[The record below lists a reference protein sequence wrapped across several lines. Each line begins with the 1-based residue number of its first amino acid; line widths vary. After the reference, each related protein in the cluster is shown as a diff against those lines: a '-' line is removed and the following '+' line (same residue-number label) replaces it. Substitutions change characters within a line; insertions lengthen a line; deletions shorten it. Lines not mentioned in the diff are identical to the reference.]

1 MPTVD
6 CFYRFDDNNSV
17 FSTFTKSESYIT
29 DSVRKL
35 IKNRIDISKKLF
47 QKRPELYTSN
57 RLILKFNIEDNYQ
70 YTFKIYKNYNAPITE
85 NDFNGFTLYSYTD
98 LFKLQTSFNYS
109 YSSVLYTQF
118 RMKLFLDKF
127 HLGCIDE
134 FIYPRLLNSYVTSGK
149 GYGGYG
155 KFIKEIHFFHTKKLS
170 DKVRELLD
178 EYRPKYN
185 SHLKEIF
192 NQLAYRLW

>member
-1 MPTVD
+1 MPIVD
-6 CFYRFDDNNSV
+6 CFYRIDDNKTT

-57 RLILKFNIEDNYQ
+57 RLILKFNIENNYQ

-134 FIYPRLLNSYVTSGK
+134 FIYPRLLNSYVTDRK
-149 GYGGYG
+149 GYG
-155 KFIKEIHFFHTKKLS
+155 KIIKEIHFYQTRELS
-170 DKVRELLD
+170 YKVKELLD

-185 SHLKEIF
+185 NHLKEIF

>member
-1 MPTVD
+1 MPIVD
-6 CFYRFDDNNSV
+6 CFYRIDDNKTN

-57 RLILKFNIEDNYQ
+57 RLILKFNIENNYQ

-134 FIYPRLLNSYVTSGK
+134 FIYPRLYNSYVGN
-149 GYGGYG
+149 G
-155 KFIKEIHFFHTKKLS
+155 KFIKEIYFYQTRELS
-170 DKVRELLD
+170 YKVKELLD

-185 SHLKEIF
+185 NHLREIF

>member
-1 MPTVD
+1 MPIVD
-6 CFYRFDDNNSV
+6 CFYRIDDNKTN

-134 FIYPRLLNSYVTSGK
+134 FIYPRLYNSYVGN
-149 GYGGYG
+149 G
-155 KFIKEIHFFHTKKLS
+155 KFIKEIYFDQTRELS
-170 DKVRELLD
+170 YKVKELLD

-185 SHLKEIF
+185 NHLREIF

>member
-1 MPTVD
+1 MPIVD
-6 CFYRFDDNNSV
+6 CFYSFDGDKTM

-57 RLILKFNIEDNYQ
+57 RLILKFNIENNYQ

-85 NDFNGFTLYSYTD
+85 NDFNEFTLYSYTD

-134 FIYPRLLNSYVTSGK
+134 FVYPRLYNSYVGN
-149 GYGGYG
+149 G
-155 KFIKEIHFFHTKKLS
+155 KFIKEIYFHQTRELS
-170 DKVRELLD
+170 YKVKELLD

>member
-1 MPTVD
+1 MPIVD
-6 CFYRFDDNNSV
+6 CFYRIDDNKTT

-57 RLILKFNIEDNYQ
+57 RLVLKFNIENNYQ

-134 FIYPRLLNSYVTSGK
+134 FIYPRLLNSYVTDRK
-149 GYGGYG
+149 GYG
-155 KFIKEIHFFHTKKLS
+155 KIIKEIHFYQTRELS
-170 DKVRELLD
+170 YKVKELLD

-185 SHLKEIF
+185 NHLKEIF
-192 NQLAYRLW
+192 NQLADRLW

>member
-1 MPTVD
+1 MPIVY
-6 CFYRFDDNNSV
+6 CFYSFDGDKTM

-57 RLILKFNIEDNYQ
+57 RLILKFNIENNYQ

-85 NDFNGFTLYSYTD
+85 NDFNEFTLYSYTD

-134 FIYPRLLNSYVTSGK
+134 FVYPRLYNSYVRN
-149 GYGGYG
+149 G
-155 KFIKEIHFFHTKKLS
+155 KFIKEIYFHQTRELS
-170 DKVRELLD
+170 YKVKELLD

>member
-1 MPTVD
+1 MPIVD
-6 CFYRFDDNNSV
+6 CFYRIDDNKTT
-17 FSTFTKSESYIT
+17 FSTFTKSESYIP

-57 RLILKFNIEDNYQ
+57 RLILKFNIENNYQ

-134 FIYPRLLNSYVTSGK
+134 FIYPRLYNSYVGN
-149 GYGGYG
+149 G
-155 KFIKEIHFFHTKKLS
+155 KFIKEIYFYQTRELS
-170 DKVRELLD
+170 YKVKELLD

-185 SHLKEIF
+185 NHLREIF

>member
-1 MPTVD
+1 MPIVD
-6 CFYRFDDNNSV
+6 CFYRIDDNKTN

-134 FIYPRLLNSYVTSGK
+134 FVYPRLYNCYVGN
-149 GYGGYG
+149 G
-155 KFIKEIHFFHTKKLS
+155 KFIKEIHFDQTRKLS
-170 DKVRELLD
+170 YKVGELLD

>member
-1 MPTVD
+1 MPIVD
-6 CFYRFDDNNSV
+6 CFYRIDDNKTT

-134 FIYPRLLNSYVTSGK
+134 FIYPRLLNSYVTDRK
-149 GYGGYG
+149 GYG
-155 KFIKEIHFFHTKKLS
+155 KIIKEIHFYQTRELS
-170 DKVRELLD
+170 YKVKELLD

>member
-1 MPTVD
+1 MPIVD
-6 CFYRFDDNNSV
+6 CFYSFDGDKTM

-57 RLILKFNIEDNYQ
+57 RLILKFNIENNYQ

-85 NDFNGFTLYSYTD
+85 NDFNEFTLYSYTD

-134 FIYPRLLNSYVTSGK
+134 FVYPRLYNSYVRN
-149 GYGGYG
+149 G
-155 KFIKEIHFFHTKKLS
+155 KFIKEIYFHQTRELS
-170 DKVRELLD
+170 YKVKELLD

>member
-1 MPTVD
+1 MPIVD
-6 CFYRFDDNNSV
+6 CFYRIDDNKTT

-57 RLILKFNIEDNYQ
+57 RLILKFNIENNYQ

-134 FIYPRLLNSYVTSGK
+134 FVYPRLYNSYVGN
-149 GYGGYG
+149 G
-155 KFIKEIHFFHTKKLS
+155 KFIKEIYFYQTRELS
-170 DKVRELLD
+170 YKVKELLD

-185 SHLKEIF
+185 NHLREIF

>member
-1 MPTVD
+1 MPIVN
-6 CFYRFDDNNSV
+6 CFYSFDGDKTM

-57 RLILKFNIEDNYQ
+57 RLILKFNIENNYQ

-85 NDFNGFTLYSYTD
+85 NDFNEFTLYSYTD

-134 FIYPRLLNSYVTSGK
+134 FVYPRLYNSYVRN
-149 GYGGYG
+149 G
-155 KFIKEIHFFHTKKLS
+155 KFIKEIYFHQTRELS
-170 DKVRELLD
+170 YKVKELLD

>member
-1 MPTVD
+1 MPIVD
-6 CFYRFDDNNSV
+6 CFYRIDDNRTI

-57 RLILKFNIEDNYQ
+57 RLILNFNIENNYQ

-134 FIYPRLLNSYVTSGK
+134 FIYPGRHDRYVGN
-149 GYGGYG
+149 G
-155 KFIKEIHFFHTKKLS
+155 KFIKEIEFYNTKKLCY
-170 DKVRELLD
+170 KTKEILD

-185 SHLKEIF
+185 NHLREIF

>member
-1 MPTVD
+1 MPIVD
-6 CFYRFDDNNSV
+6 CFYRIDDNKTT

-57 RLILKFNIEDNYQ
+57 RLILKFNIENNYQ

-134 FIYPRLLNSYVTSGK
+134 FIYPRLYNSYVGN
-149 GYGGYG
+149 G
-155 KFIKEIHFFHTKKLS
+155 KFIKEIYFYQTRELS
-170 DKVRELLD
+170 YKVKELLD

-185 SHLKEIF
+185 NHLREIF

>member
-1 MPTVD
+1 MPIVD
-6 CFYRFDDNNSV
+6 CFYRIDDNKTT

-57 RLILKFNIEDNYQ
+57 RLILKFNIENNYQ

-134 FIYPRLLNSYVTSGK
+134 FIYPRLYNSYVGN
-149 GYGGYG
+149 G
-155 KFIKEIHFFHTKKLS
+155 KFIKEIYFHQTRELS
-170 DKVRELLD
+170 YKVKELLD

-185 SHLKEIF
+185 NHLREIF

>member
-1 MPTVD
+1 MPIVD
-6 CFYRFDDNNSV
+6 CFYRIDDNKTT

-57 RLILKFNIEDNYQ
+57 RLILKFNIENNYQ

-134 FIYPRLLNSYVTSGK
+134 FIYPRLYNSYVGN
-149 GYGGYG
+149 G
-155 KFIKEIHFFHTKKLS
+155 KFIKEIYFYQTRELNY
-170 DKVRELLD
+170 KVKELLD

-185 SHLKEIF
+185 NHLREIF

>member
-1 MPTVD
+1 MPIVD
-6 CFYRFDDNNSV
+6 CFYRIDDNKTT

-57 RLILKFNIEDNYQ
+57 RLILKFNIENNYQ

-134 FIYPRLLNSYVTSGK
+134 FIYPRQHDCYVGN
-149 GYGGYG
+149 G
-155 KFIKEIHFFHTKKLS
+155 KFIKEIYFYQTRELS
-170 DKVRELLD
+170 YKVKELLD

-185 SHLKEIF
+185 NHLREIF

>member
-1 MPTVD
+1 MPIVD
-6 CFYRFDDNNSV
+6 CFYRIDDNKTM

-57 RLILKFNIEDNYQ
+57 RLVLKFNIEDNYQ

-134 FIYPRLLNSYVTSGK
+134 FIYPRLLNSYVTDRK
-149 GYGGYG
+149 GYG
-155 KFIKEIHFFHTKKLS
+155 KIIKEIHFYQTRELS
-170 DKVRELLD
+170 YKVKELLD

-185 SHLKEIF
+185 NHLKEIF

>member
-1 MPTVD
+1 MPIVD
-6 CFYRFDDNNSV
+6 CFYRIDDNKTM

-134 FIYPRLLNSYVTSGK
+134 FIYPRLLNSYVTDRK
-149 GYGGYG
+149 GYG
-155 KFIKEIHFFHTKKLS
+155 KIIKEIHFYQTRELS
-170 DKVRELLD
+170 YKVKELLD

-185 SHLKEIF
+185 NHLKEIF

>member
-1 MPTVD
+1 MPIVD
-6 CFYRFDDNNSV
+6 CFYRIDDNKTT

-57 RLILKFNIEDNYQ
+57 RLILKFNIENNYQ

-134 FIYPRLLNSYVTSGK
+134 FIYPRLYNSYVGN
-149 GYGGYG
+149 G
-155 KFIKEIHFFHTKKLS
+155 KFIKEIYFYQTRELS
-170 DKVRELLD
+170 YKVKELLD

-185 SHLKEIF
+185 NHHREIF

>member
-1 MPTVD
+1 MPIVD
-6 CFYRFDDNNSV
+6 CFYRIDDNKTH

-35 IKNRIDISKKLF
+35 IKNRIDISKKIF

-57 RLILKFNIEDNYQ
+57 RLILNFNIENNYQ

-85 NDFNGFTLYSYTD
+85 NDFNGFTLYSLTD
-98 LFKLQTSFNYS
+98 LFKLQASFNYS
-109 YSSVLYTQF
+109 YSSILYTQF

-134 FIYPRLLNSYVTSGK
+134 FVYPGRHNRYVGN
-149 GYGGYG
+149 G
-155 KFIKEIHFFHTKKLS
+155 KFIKETHFYQTKKLS
-170 DKVRELLD
+170 DKVGELLD

-185 SHLKEIF
+185 NHLREIF